1 MDDTQISSFFKNYQ
15 VPGVTVLY
23 FLKPKAQDDGSSL

>member
-1 MDDTQISSFFKNYQ
+1 MDDTQLVPFKKLQ
-15 VPGVTVLY
+15 VPDVTVLY

>member
-1 MDDTQISSFFKNYQ
+1 MDDTQTLPFLNCQ